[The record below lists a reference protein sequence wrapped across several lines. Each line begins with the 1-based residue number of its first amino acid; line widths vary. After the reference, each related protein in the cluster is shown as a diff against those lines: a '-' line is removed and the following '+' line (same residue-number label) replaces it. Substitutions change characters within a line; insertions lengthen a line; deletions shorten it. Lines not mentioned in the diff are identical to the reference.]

1 VQPHPVTPTQAMTD
15 TALDSSK
22 PPVPSSE
29 AGSSGSPDGAPEGA
43 GSTAAQAL
51 AAAGDAEQARDVAA
65 LDDSASGAQK
75 RLGASRAGLVQRLVY
90 GPAPKAAELSSG
102 AKIGQGADGKG
113 LSKAGRSLVKA
124 AIGCI
129 GRGEAF
135 EADAK
140 LSSALRKAVAD
151 EKGYSFTVP
160 EEFGGAGSGYGDLAL
175 AEEALAA
182 NGLGALAVEVS
193 GELTIGA
200 GSLLAYGTDEQ
211 KSTFLPMLSE
221 GRLMAFALTEVGVG
235 VNAKKVQAYVE
246 LDEENDCYRLH
257 ATGPRAKMYIT
268 NATHGALAGLV
279 ARIGKNGRKVGL
291 FIIELPA
298 ADVKVGDDDPR
309 PGKDG
314 EKTDWGFGCH
324 STEVSAF
331 MSNHNS
337 RLEFENFPIPR
348 NHQIEADGVEVLFYC
363 LRMGRCMLA
372 AMSAGYQRMLAAD
385 AAYFARLRTG
395 VGGRVIKHEL
405 PRLNLG
411 TVLGGALQSRA
422 LSHLS
427 LQQDADG
434 VDLAGLRDLTKS
446 AASGTAME
454 SQAATEHVLG
464 GRTFHTSQRVS
475 DSRANIHVFGVV
487 EGEDDLILMG
497 MVKDVTGKFTERYMA
512 GMLGVIQSINV
523 DEDGNKVSASDMILR
538 ITPMTALKYP
548 KRVVQATGRLLMN
561 SSFWALV
568 SWILINGLVEVLRL
582 PMRLVP
588 TALIPRYRSLPK
600 RLRGPARWAERKLRF
615 VRWQNVGLNLWFQLE
630 LTRAQ
635 IPLQR
640 LGKTME
646 HLTAIVAMCYHGSK
660 QDITQQ
666 RVAEL
671 QSRRLMAK
679 ARSIGLLSDLVGMER
694 LRSVVAEVGSDI
706 EFGRSTLITDIK
718 PEMYAMPWD

>member
-1 VQPHPVTPTQAMTD
+1 MTDLLDDRTQAGEPAD
-15 TALDSSK
+15 
-22 PPVPSSE
+22 P
-29 AGSSGSPDGAPEGA
+29 APT

-51 AAAGDAEQARDVAA
+51 AAAGDAQQAQDVAA
-65 LDDSASGAQK
+65 LDDSAAAAQR
-75 RLGASRAGLVQRLVY
+75 RLGASRRGLVERLVY
-90 GPAPKAAELSSG
+90 GPSPKPEELASG
-102 AKIGQGADGKG
+102 AKIGST
-113 LSKAGRSLVKA
+113 LSKEGKA
-124 AIGCI
+124 VVDAALRCLAK
-129 GRGEAF
+129 GEAF

-140 LSSALRKAVAD
+140 LSGALREAIAD
-151 EKGYSFTVP
+151 KKGYGFTVP
-160 EEFGGAGSGYGDLAL
+160 DEYGGAGGDYGAL
-175 AEEALAA
+175 AVVEEELAA

-200 GSLLAYGTDEQ
+200 GSLLAYGNDTQ

-268 NATHGALAGLV
+268 NASHGALAGLV
-279 ARIGKNGRKVGL
+279 ARIGKKGKKVGL
-291 FIIELPA
+291 FIVELPEK
-298 ADVKVGDDDPR
+298 DVAVGDA
-309 PGKDG
+309 GADG
-314 EKTDWGFGCH
+314 QPTDWGFSCH

-331 MSNHNS
+331 IANHNS
-337 RLEFENFPIPR
+337 RMEFTNFPIPR
-348 NHQIEADGVEVLFYC
+348 QNQIEADGVEVLFYC

-372 AMSAGYQRMLAAD
+372 AMSSGYQRMMATD
-385 AAYFARLRTG
+385 AAYFARLRSG
-395 VGGRVIKHEL
+395 VGGKVIKHEL

-475 DSRANIHVFGVV
+475 DSRANMHVFGVV

-497 MVKDVTGKFTERYMA
+497 MVKDVTGRFTERYMA

-523 DEDGNKVSASDMILR
+523 DGNGRPMGPDQAILR
-538 ITPMTALKYP
+538 IGPMETLKHP
-548 KRVVQATGRLLMN
+548 GRVAKATVRLLLN
-561 SSFWALV
+561 LSFYRLV
-568 SWILINGLVEVLRL
+568 AWIVANLVTDVLRL

-588 TALIPRYRSLPK
+588 TALHPRYRGLPK
-600 RLRGPARWAERKLRF
+600 RLRGHARWAERRLRF
-615 VRWQNVGLNLWFQLE
+615 ARWQNLGINLWFQLE

-640 LGKTME
+640 LGKTLE
-646 HLTAIVAMCYHGSK
+646 HLTSIVALCNHASK
-660 QDITQQ
+660 NDITQQ

-671 QSRRLMAK
+671 QCRRLRDK
-679 ARSIGLLSDLVGMER
+679 ARSIRLISDLIGMER
-694 LRSVVAEVGSDI
+694 LRRVVAEVGSDI
-706 EFGRSTLITDIK
+706 EFGRSTLIQKIK
-718 PEMYAMPWD
+718 PEMYAMPWDDRGR